1 VPDSFHFQEIYIM
14 DFRLN
19 DEQRMMIDTA
29 RQIGETFGLEYWRK
43 QDAQKAFP
51 KEYWKAVCDAG
62 LAGVALPEAHGGSGL
77 GMMEMALI
85 VEALAATGG
94 GSTVGQLFMINPI
107 FGGVSI
113 SRFGSDKM
121 KKELLPRII
130 SGDLNCCMALTEP
143 DAGTNTLEIKTFA
156 SQDGDGWRLNG
167 RKIWITGVEAAG
179 KMLVIARTKKLQD
192 SSSRTDGLTMFMID
206 VQREGLSHTP
216 IDKLGTCTLDSSS
229 VFFDNV
235 RVEPDELIG
244 TLHKGW
250 RELLDVLNTER
261 MVTTAGLVGTG
272 ELAIKLAVDY
282 ANDRKVFGDRPI
294 SAYQGLQFPLAQ
306 CHVDVESARLL
317 NYKAATN
324 FDMDLPYS
332 NEANAAKLIAAQAV
346 ARATERSMQTMGGM
360 GYAKEFHVER
370 LWRDCRLFSFAPVSE
385 EMLLNY
391 VANHELK
398 MPKGY

>member
-1 VPDSFHFQEIYIM
+1 MS
-14 DFRLN
+14 
-19 DEQRMMIDTA
+19 
-29 RQIGETFGLEYWRK
+29 
-43 QDAQKAFP
+43 
-51 KEYWKAVCDAG
+51 
-62 LAGVALPEAHGGSGL
+62 
-77 GMMEMALI
+77 LI
-85 VEALAATGG
+85 VESLSATGG

-113 SRFGSDKM
+113 SRFGNDRM
-121 KKELLPRII
+121 KKELLPKII
-130 SGDLNCCMALTEP
+130 NGEINCCMALTEP

-156 SQDGDGWRLNG
+156 SPDGDGWRIHG
-167 RKIWITGVEAAG
+167 RKIWITGVESAD

-206 VQREGLSHTP
+206 VKREGLSHTP

-229 VFFDNV
+229 VFFDDV

-244 TLHKGW
+244 TLHGGW

-282 ANDRKVFGDRPI
+282 ANDRKVFGERSI
-294 SAYQGLQFPLAQ
+294 SSYQGLQFPLAQ
-306 CHVDVESARLL
+306 CHVEVESARLL
-317 NYKAATN
+317 NYKAATS
-324 FDMDLPYS
+324 FDMNLPYS

-346 ARATERSMQTMGGM
+346 ARATERAMQTMGGM

-370 LWRDCRLFSFAPVSE
+370 LWRDCRLFRFAPVSE

-391 VANHELK
+391 VAIHELK

>member
-1 VPDSFHFQEIYIM
+1 M

-19 DEQRMMIDTA
+19 DEQRMMIETA
-29 RQIGETFGLEYWRK
+29 RQIGEGFGLEYWRK
-43 QDAQKAFP
+43 HDAEKTFP
-51 KEYWKAVCDAG
+51 KAYWKAVCDAG
-62 LAGVALPEAHGGSGL
+62 LAGVALPEEHGGSGL
-77 GMMEMALI
+77 GMMEMSLI

-113 SRFGSDKM
+113 SRFGNDKM
-121 KKELLPRII
+121 KKELLPKVI
-130 SGDLNCCMALTEP
+130 SGEMNFCMALTEP

-156 SQDGDGWRLNG
+156 AQDGDGWRLNG
-167 RKIWITGVEAAG
+167 RKIWITGVESAD

-192 SSSRTDGLTMFMID
+192 AASRTDGLTMFMID
-206 VQREGLSHTP
+206 VKREGLSHTP

-282 ANDRKVFGDRPI
+282 ANDRKVFGDKPI

-306 CHVDVESARLL
+306 CHVEVESARLL

-324 FDMDLPYS
+324 FDLGLPYS

-346 ARATERSMQTMGGM
+346 GRATERAMQTMGGM

-370 LWRDCRLFSFAPVSE
+370 LWRDCRLFRFAPVSE

>member
-1 VPDSFHFQEIYIM
+1 M

-19 DEQRMMIDTA
+19 DEQRMMIDSA
-29 RQIGETFGLEYWRK
+29 RQIGESFGLEYWRK
-43 QDAQKAFP
+43 QDAEKAFP

-62 LAGVALPEAHGGSGL
+62 LCGVALPEEHGGSGL
-77 GMMEMALI
+77 GMMEMSLI
-85 VEALAATGG
+85 VEALSATGG

-113 SRFGSDKM
+113 SRFGNERM
-121 KKELLPRII
+121 KKELLPKII
-130 SGDLNCCMALTEP
+130 SGEINCCMALTEP

-156 SQDGDGWRLNG
+156 SADGDGWRLNG
-167 RKIWITGVEAAG
+167 RKIWITGVESAD

-192 SSSRTDGLTMFMID
+192 SRSRTDGLTMFMID
-206 VQREGLSHTP
+206 VKREGLSHTP

-229 VFFDNV
+229 VFFDDV
-235 RVEPDELIG
+235 RVEPDELVG
-244 TLHKGW
+244 TLHGGW
-250 RELLDVLNTER
+250 HELLDVLNTER

-294 SAYQGLQFPLAQ
+294 SSYQGLQFPLAQ
-306 CHVDVESARLL
+306 CHVEVESARLL

-324 FDMDLPYS
+324 FDMGLPYS

-346 ARATERSMQTMGGM
+346 ARATERAMQTMGGM

-370 LWRDCRLFSFAPVSE
+370 LWRDCRLFRFAPVSE
-385 EMLLNY
+385 EMVLNY
-391 VANHELK
+391 VATHELK